1 MSKSK
6 TTPWPDSIAIGAE
19 GVSLAIAKLL
29 RHQIVPCI
37 PIIDIGF
44 DLVSGYQGV
53 VKRIQVKATTRINPA
68 TPDSTQFSLSKNK
81 ACGSRR
87 GSSKLQKRRSYC
99 PEDVD
104 VFIFVHVRLKRFF
117 VVPAAELDFSKHWIS
132 FNSRSRW
139 SNAWDVLKTP

>member
-1 MSKSK
+1 MPKSK
-6 TTPWPDSIAIGAE
+6 DIPWPNSIAIGAE

-37 PIIDIGF
+37 PIIDIGY
-44 DLVSGYQGV
+44 DLVSGHQHI
-53 VKRIQVKATTRINPA
+53 VKRIQVKATTTINMSA
-68 TPDSTQFSLSKNK
+68 PDVTKFSLSKNK
-81 ACGSRR
+81 ACSGRR
-87 GSSKLQKRRSYC
+87 GGSKLQKRRAYC

-117 VVPAAELDFSKHWIS
+117 VVPVAELDFSKHWIS
-132 FNSRSRW
+132 FNKRSRW